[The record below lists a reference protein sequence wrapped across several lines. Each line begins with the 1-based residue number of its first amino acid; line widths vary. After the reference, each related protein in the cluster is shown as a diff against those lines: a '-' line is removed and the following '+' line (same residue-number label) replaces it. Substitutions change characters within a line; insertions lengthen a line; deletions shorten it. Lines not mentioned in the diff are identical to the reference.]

1 MVKVYKNIVAGLS
14 LMDIYFIQ
22 QLIPPFL
29 LFTLIAAIITEL
41 IGISFEQAKF
51 VTERGLPLLTSF
63 YIHYLKLPSFIAIS
77 FPFAALFTTVFTY
90 ASMSDSSEIVALQNC
105 GVSLY
110 RLLKP
115 ALIIGTMAAF
125 IMFGCYE
132 MIVPTSN
139 YNTAMIL
146 EKHMGVDR
154 NQLDKYNKR
163 NIVYQEYQ
171 TLNRGWGDLS
181 EEKRLI
187 FAEKFNGKQLEEVII
202 LIFYNQQL
210 RTIINTRLAQW
221 NQKQK
226 IWELFQGNY
235 GDIKNNGL
243 FYNTTQFSQ
252 INLKMSQNLF
262 DYVQLNRDNREMNL
276 WQLNRKLEILK
287 RTVDNQKI
295 LNLKVDIQERYAT
308 PFACISLALLGCAA
322 GIYRHTKNTSKST
335 SFAFTV
341 ITIFICHTLKMMTIS
356 LALAGVIPIFLGV
369 WLPNLVVIV
378 GGALILKKKAY

>member
-1 MVKVYKNIVAGLS
+1 MYKNIVGGLS
-14 LMDIYFIQ
+14 FMDVYLIQ

-29 LFTLIAAIITEL
+29 VFTLIAAIITEL

-51 VTERGLPLLTSF
+51 VTEKGLPVLTSI

-77 FPFAALFTTVFTY
+77 FPFAALFATVFTY
-90 ASMSDSSEIVALQNC
+90 TSISDSSEIVALQNC

-110 RLLKP
+110 RLVKP
-115 ALIIGTMAAF
+115 ALIIGIMAGL

-132 MIVPTSN
+132 MIVPSSN

-171 TLNRGWGDLS
+171 TIHSGLS
-181 EEKRLI
+181 DFTEEKRLI

-202 LIFYNQQL
+202 LVFYNQNLQK
-210 RTIINTRLAQW
+210 IINTRLAQW
-221 NQKQK
+221 NQKQQ

-243 FYNTTQFSQ
+243 SYNTIQFNQ
-252 INLKMSQNLF
+252 LNLKISKNLF

-276 WQLNRKLEILK
+276 WQLNRKLEIIK
-287 RTVDNQKI
+287 KTAENKKI
-295 LNLKVDIQERYAT
+295 INLKVDIQERYAT
-308 PFACISLALLGCAA
+308 PFACISLAFLGCAA
-322 GIYRHTKNTSKST
+322 GISRHAKNTSKST

-341 ITIFICHTLKMMTIS
+341 LTIFICHTLKMMTIS
-356 LALAGVIPIFLGV
+356 LSLAGVIPIFLGV
-369 WLPNLVVIV
+369 WLPNLVVAV
-378 GGALILKKKAY
+378 GGGLILMNKTY